1 MSDFLLENGVRP
13 DSLVRAAGI
22 DPAVLADAWG
32 TVTGVQELRFEQLFI
47 EATRDIPGAAYKV
60 GLRYK
65 LFAYGPLGLTVM
77 VSPNVTAAMREF
89 TRMQALGYSILE
101 YRLLEKDGEGT
112 ALAASD
118 AACPPGMRDFM
129 HERALGSVP
138 TFLHDLLQRPFP
150 LKYIE
155 SPLVRDR
162 GWMRIEDDWQT
173 EVRYGAPRTVFHFA
187 EGAGRLPLPLA
198 DAALSE
204 SYRRLCENQLETS
217 PNIEGFLISV
227 YQILM
232 NARGPFP
239 SAAQVAA
246 SLNISERTLHRK
258 LSDRNTSFGR
268 ALDTVRLRRARELLD
283 GTSHDIQTISDKL
296 GFAEVASFSRF
307 FRRVAGVSPSIYR
320 RNSRNVFEA
329 DRLGLAGD

>member
-1 MSDFLLENGVRP
+1 MSDFLVAAGMDPNRLIK
-13 DSLVRAAGI
+13 AAGI
-22 DPAVLADAWG
+22 DPAVLRDAWG
-32 TVTGVQELRFEQLFI
+32 TVTGTQELRFEQLFMKV
-47 EATRDIPGAAYKV
+47 TCDIPGAAFKV
-60 GLRYK
+60 GMRYK
-65 LFAYGPLGLTVM
+65 LFVYGPLGLAVM
-77 VSPNVTAAMREF
+77 VSPTVTTALREF

-101 YRLLEKDGEGT
+101 YQLIEADGEGI

-118 AACPPGMRDFM
+118 AACPPDMRGFA

-138 TFLHDLLQRPFP
+138 TFFRDLLQRPFP

-155 SPLVRDR
+155 SPLVRDH
-162 GWMRIEDDWQT
+162 GWMGIEDEWQT
-173 EVRYGAPRTVFHFA
+173 EIRYGAPRTVFHFA
-187 EGAGRLPLPLA
+187 EGAGGLRLPLA

-204 SYRRLCENQLETS
+204 SYGKLCEGQLETS
-217 PNIEGFLISV
+217 PVQEAFLISV

-232 NARGPFP
+232 NARGALPP
-239 SAAQVAA
+239 AKAVAT

-258 LSDRNTSFGR
+258 LADRDTSFRR

-283 GTSHDIQTISDKL
+283 GTSQDIQTISDVL

-320 RNSRNVFEA
+320 RNSKDVFMT
-329 DRLGLAGD
+329 